1 MKTIMRVDGK
11 DTHWPFMIEP
21 LLKMK
26 VRLKGV
32 DYRVSEI
39 TLEAGERECATHEQ
53 TDDQRIVELTQIAD
67 SFPTPE
73 EMAKEDKPDDS
84 D

>member
-1 MKTIMRVDGK
+1 MKTTMHVAGTE
-11 DTHWPFMIEP
+11 DTTWVWSFTVEP

-26 VRLKGV
+26 VRLKGI
-32 DYRVSEI
+32 DYRVSDI
-39 TLEAGERECATHEQ
+39 TLDDKDPDVSHREGR
-53 TDDQRIVELTQIAD
+53 RIVELTQIAD

-73 EMAKEDKPDDS
+73 EMAKEDTPDDS